1 MLKKNAIG
9 LWIDRDGFVG
19 TIMLKWNP
27 VDPKDG
33 KKHYRFLATPF
44 DTIPVDI
51 VENGEDDSV
60 LISSELLQSLVS
72 RGAARAMTDAEAAL
86 AIKNYDDEIAEV
98 NSANKE
104 NQNATAEA
112 NKVERAKPP
121 SKTNPSAPAHP
132 VPVKVAPP
140 QEAK

>member
-1 MLKKNAIG
+1 MLKKNLAG
-9 LWIDRDGFVG
+9 FWVDRDGFVG
-19 TIMLKWNP
+19 AVMLGWNKP
-27 VDPKDG
+27 DADG

-60 LISSELLQSLVS
+60 LISQELLSGLVA
-72 RGAARAMTDAEAAL
+72 RGAARAMTDVEAAL

-104 NQNATAEA
+104 NQNSTEEENKKKREERQTVVPPDPTQRTIVKIAE
-112 NKVERAKPP
+112 
-121 SKTNPSAPAHP
+121 
-132 VPVKVAPP
+132 P
-140 QEAK
+140 QLPE